1 MSAQKLDITRLGG
14 QGDGIAE
21 TPAGQIFVPFTVPG
35 DVINAGVEKSRAS
48 LIAVLEPSPDRV
60 NPPCPHFGPDEENAG
75 CGGCA
80 LQHVADEAY
89 RDWKRGLVVA
99 ALESRNIG
107 PRLRRWCP
115 VNHTPGGGWC
125 LPRGAPTRARSSAS
139 TGRRAITSF
148 TSRPAWSPRSGSTRR
163 CRR

>member
-80 LQHVADEAY
+80 LQHVAD
-89 RDWKRGLVVA
+89 D
-99 ALESRNIG
+99 
-107 PRLRRWCP
+107 
-115 VNHTPGGGWC
+115 
-125 LPRGAPTRARSSAS
+125 LP
-139 TGRRAITSF
+139 
-148 TSRPAWSPRSGSTRR
+148 
-163 CRR
+163 

>member
-60 NPPCPHFGPDEENAG
+60 TRPARISDRTRRMPDAAAARCSMWLIPFIGLEARAG
-75 CGGCA
+75 GGGAGKPQHCGRGCA
-80 LQHVADEAY
+80 AGVL
-89 RDWKRGLVVA
+89 
-99 ALESRNIG
+99 
-107 PRLRRWCP
+107 
-115 VNHTPGGGWC
+115 
-125 LPRGAPTRARSSAS
+125 
-139 TGRRAITSF
+139 
-148 TSRPAWSPRSGSTRR
+148 
-163 CRR
+163 

>member
-60 NPPCPHFGPDEENAG
+60 NPALPAFRTGRGERRMRRLRAAA
-75 CGGCA
+75 CG
-80 LQHVADEAY
+80 
-89 RDWKRGLVVA
+89 RRGL
-99 ALESRNIG
+99 
-107 PRLRRWCP
+107 P
-115 VNHTPGGGWC
+115 
-125 LPRGAPTRARSSAS
+125 
-139 TGRRAITSF
+139 
-148 TSRPAWSPRSGSTRR
+148 
-163 CRR
+163 